1 MAIPVLFGIMLVTF
15 SIARLIPGDP
25 CTAILGE
32 KATKEVCDR
41 FMEENGYNDPLPTQ
55 FFRYMNE
62 VIHGDFGDSIRYS
75 RSVGEILIERLPTT
89 IELGLASIIIA
100 ILVGIP
106 LGVISAIKR
115 NSIVDVGVMVF
126 ANIGISMPVYWLGLM
141 LAYLFAIVLK
151 GTPLWL
157 PPSGRLTAGL
167 LPVPFYEAFGW
178 DLAEGSFKLVAAQ
191 FFSNMLIFNSLIT
204 KEWEVLKDVVVHL
217 ILPSLA
223 LSTIPMAI
231 IARMTRSAMLETLRQ
246 DYIRTARAKGLR
258 EFLVIFKHSFR
269 NALLPVVT
277 IIGLQFGTI
286 FAGAVLTETIFSI
299 AGVGRMLYD
308 SITARDYPIMQA
320 FTLVIAAGYV
330 LVNLIVDLSYVLIDP
345 RIKLS

>member
-1 MAIPVLFGIMLVTF
+1 MLVTF

-25 CTAILGE
+25 CTALLGE

-41 FMEENGYNDPLPTQ
+41 FMEENGYNDPMATQ

-62 VIHGDFGDSIRYS
+62 VLHGDFGDSIRYS

-100 ILVGIP
+100 IIIGIP

-157 PPSGRLTAGL
+157 PPSGRLTAGI
-167 LPVPFYEAFGW
+167 LPVPFYEVFGW
-178 DLAEGSFKLVAAQ
+178 ELAEGTFKLAAAQ
-191 FFSNMLIFNSLIT
+191 FFSNMLILNSLIT
-204 KEWEVLKDVVVHL
+204 KEWAVLKDVVIHL

-330 LVNLIVDLSYVLIDP
+330 LVNLIVDLSYVIIDP